1 MYWFV
6 WVKIDSDTIDGVLRF
21 INLFQVILTKA
32 IRKITSFR
40 MILVL
45 LISLCCLSGALA
57 QSESIY
63 EDVPEGKK
71 PFPSW
76 RFEGEFFFS
85 GERYDVLGNRAQA
98 AYPDLGEHGFADF
111 DLFGNYNKSR
121 YERVQMQL
129 SGTGSASRYR
139 NNQIDGLILERGSI
153 FWEKGDAPVAFRA
166 EAGDFFGDVSLRTLQ
181 VGLKGVQIEVQPN
194 LGIPGVQTSFLSF
207 AGITPSNYNLID
219 VRDDFYAGAS
229 MLISAGEF
237 DLSFNSVYN
246 HRRDGQ
252 AGRTGD
258 SHQIV
263 SSVALERGVS
273 ILDQALTF
281 ESEAAH
287 FYGENSFGPGVGRNS
302 KHDYGVYSQLS
313 GNSRTLPLNYSLLY
327 ERYGNR
333 FTPAGGAVSP
343 DRRTYEARASWRFK
357 DGLIVRARG
366 QRFEDGI
373 ESVNP
378 NHTHVGG
385 LDLIG
390 PVYLPF
396 LKDRVVT
403 ASINNFATH
412 ARTTSGSSKTL
423 TYVSNANF
431 STQLTE
437 SVTGLLGGGYTRTD
451 NLLTLGTS
459 ETFSASTGI
468 DTYFDY
474 HGFNTR
480 VGTSVLSRRTRS
492 TGTNRVDEIGPRL
505 SLDIG
510 YGGHSLSAD
519 YSVLYQKNFG
529 FSRNDTW
536 NHTAAGYYTY
546 TKGAHKFGAEV
557 DYYGRARS
565 PGTNTDSFRFGLN
578 YTYRFALPK
587 RDVADA
593 QIADSSVGDTD
604 LLLLNL
610 SPGLRT
616 EIATTRLGDAG
627 ISTYVKRGSAL
638 VYDVSWLPDIA
649 QRQRLVLEVA
659 NGRVARSALLISFTD
674 QDNGA
679 GAERLYRR
687 VLDEFI
693 GNYGSPSVYEEGR
706 FGPEFGRAV
715 NNSQLIRIAEW
726 RLPNG
731 VLRMG
736 IPNRLDRVAQIEVHY
751 APSFQAVQNTQWGL
765 DRIR

>member
-1 MYWFV
+1 M
-6 WVKIDSDTIDGVLRF
+6 TQGVA
-21 INLFQVILTKA
+21 A
-32 IRKITSFR
+32 IAV
-40 MILVL
+40 VL
-45 LISLCCLSGALA
+45 LSVTGSICPATAQDENIYDEVGEGA
-57 QSESIY
+57 
-63 EDVPEGKK
+63 K

-76 RFEGEFFFS
+76 RLEGEFLFS
-85 GERYDVLGNRAQA
+85 GERYDVLGDRTQA

-111 DLFGNYNKSR
+111 DLFGNYNRSR
-121 YERVQMQL
+121 YERVQVQL

-139 NNQIDGLILERGSI
+139 NNQIDGLILERGSV

-181 VGLKGVQIEVQPN
+181 VGLKGVQVEIQPDF
-194 LGIPGVQTSFLSF
+194 GIPQVQTSFLSF

-219 VRDDFYAGAS
+219 VRDNFFAGAS
-229 MLISAGEF
+229 MLISAREF

-246 HRRDGQ
+246 HRRDGRT
-252 AGRTGD
+252 GRTGD

-263 SSVALERGVS
+263 SSVAVERGLSV
-273 ILDQALTF
+273 LDQSLTL

-313 GNSRTLPLNYSLLY
+313 GNSETLPLNYSLLY

-343 DRRTYEARASWRFK
+343 DRRTYEGRASWRFK
-357 DGLIVRARG
+357 DGLIIRARG

-373 ESVNP
+373 ESSNP
-378 NHTHVGG
+378 TSTHVGG

-396 LKDRVVT
+396 FKNRVVT
-403 ASINNFATH
+403 TSINNFATH
-412 ARTTSGSSKTL
+412 ARNESGSSKSM

-431 STQLTE
+431 STQLND
-437 SVTGLLGGGYTRTD
+437 VMTGLLGGGYTRTD
-451 NLLTLGTS
+451 NLSTLGTT
-459 ETFSASTGI
+459 ETYSATTGI
-468 DTYFDY
+468 DSYFDVA
-474 HGFNTR
+474 GFNTR
-480 VGTSVLSRRTRS
+480 IGTSALARRTRS

-505 SLDIG
+505 SLDLG
-510 YGGHSLSAD
+510 YGGHNLSAD
-519 YSVLYQKNFG
+519 YALLYQKSYG
-529 FSRNDTW
+529 ITRNDTW

-546 TKGAHKFGAEV
+546 TNGAHKFGAEV
-557 DYYGRARS
+557 DYYGRARA

-578 YTYRFALPK
+578 YTYRFGLPK
-587 RDVADA
+587 RDVPEA
-593 QIADSSVGDTD
+593 QLADSSVGEEE

-610 SPGLRT
+610 SPGLRAELAT
-616 EIATTRLGDAG
+616 ERLADTG
-627 ISTYVKRGSAL
+627 ITSFVKRGSAL
-638 VYDVSWLPDIA
+638 VYEVSWLPDIP
-649 QRQRLVLEVA
+649 QRQRLVLELE
-659 NGRVARSALLISFTD
+659 NGRLVRSALLISFND

-679 GAERLYRR
+679 GAERVYRR

-693 GNYGSPSVYEEGR
+693 QNYGSPSVYEEGR
-706 FGPEFGRAV
+706 FGPDFGNAV

-751 APSFQAVQNTQWGL
+751 APSFPAVQNTQWGL
-765 DRIR
+765 NRVR